1 MGKETEADGP
11 PQPILIQGSSIIQP
25 AEDPTTGSSTP
36 SAATTPGQDP
46 STVEEAL
53 AKVQFLQD
61 SKPNTN
67 GLLAVGLL
75 FFFAVPLLLFV
86 GTDAD
91 IVFNDGIFICCF
103 SIIIGIVLILLA
115 ESKQSAWKKSIKTA
129 KSETLRMTNAPV
141 AEAKKHRATYVL
153 GAVLFVV
160 GAMYDI
166 FLFALIG
173 ALLLIPS
180 GLAAMNHN
188 TKVNQAF
195 HRLQTGHQDTLH
207 SEE

>member
-1 MGKETEADGP
+1 MGKEAKADGP
-11 PQPILIQGSSIIQP
+11 PQPILIQESSIIEP
-25 AEDPTTGSSTP
+25 AKSPATGPSSPSTTATP
-36 SAATTPGQDP
+36 VQDP

-53 AKVQFLQD
+53 AKVQFLQGN
-61 SKPNTN
+61 KPNTN

-115 ESKQSAWKKSIKTA
+115 ESKQSAWKKSVKTA

-141 AEAKKHRATYVL
+141 AEAKRHRVTYVL

-173 ALLLIPS
+173 ALLLIPT

-188 TKVNQAF
+188 TEVNHAF
-195 HRLQTGHQDTLH
+195 SRLTEGFKKP
-207 SEE
+207 